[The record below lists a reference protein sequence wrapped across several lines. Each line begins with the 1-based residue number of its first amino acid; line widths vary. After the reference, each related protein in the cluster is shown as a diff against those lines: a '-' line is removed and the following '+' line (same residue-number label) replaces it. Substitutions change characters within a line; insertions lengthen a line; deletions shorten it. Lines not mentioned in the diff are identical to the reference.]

1 MAVGEKKTVPPPQ
14 PSVADAPAP
23 APKDPKMF
31 QFGSQ
36 ENLQAPAAPV
46 PIEDEGPNLLK
57 LVLDQHAQKLKKILE
72 DEFSSIAAAAAIAPA
87 PAPDAMD
94 TSSDQ
99 PSQPA
104 AQQALERA
112 KTKIAE
118 TCERH
123 QEMVLQLFHAERM
136 VLEWRAHGF
145 MQAGAEGEEDPAAA
159 PAPPAPAP
167 APAQQ

>member
-1 MAVGEKKTVPPPQ
+1 M
-14 PSVADAPAP
+14 
-23 APKDPKMF
+23 
-31 QFGSQ
+31 
-36 ENLQAPAAPV
+36 

-104 AQQALERA
+104 AQQALDRA

-159 PAPPAPAP
+159 PAAGPRRRRPRPRSQTAATRIEPVRVRSAVAPDAIWRP
-167 APAQQ
+167 RQ

>member
-1 MAVGEKKTVPPPQ
+1 MLGSCFAEASPSAAGAMGVSPSGRLLALYKRTKATPKSYDHTKVRAHPNVPQRRPSHPSLAPPR
-14 PSVADAPAP
+14 
-23 APKDPKMF
+23 
-31 QFGSQ
+31 
-36 ENLQAPAAPV
+36 
-46 PIEDEGPNLLK
+46 DEHLLK

-99 PSQPA
+99 PA

-112 KTKIAE
+112 KTKVAE

-123 QEMVLQLFHAERM
+123 QEMVLQLFLSLIHI
-136 VLEWRAHGF
+136 
-145 MQAGAEGEEDPAAA
+145 
-159 PAPPAPAP
+159 
-167 APAQQ
+167 

>member
-1 MAVGEKKTVPPPQ
+1 MTANGYFPTPSWPTTGNTIVACLMVAVVFTI
-14 PSVADAPAP
+14 
-23 APKDPKMF
+23 F
-31 QFGSQ
+31 
-36 ENLQAPAAPV
+36 PV
-46 PIEDEGPNLLK
+46 EDEGPNLLK

-99 PSQPA
+99 PPQPA
-104 AQQALERA
+104 AAQALDRA

>member
-1 MAVGEKKTVPPPQ
+1 M
-14 PSVADAPAP
+14 
-23 APKDPKMF
+23 
-31 QFGSQ
+31 
-36 ENLQAPAAPV
+36 
-46 PIEDEGPNLLK
+46 
-57 LVLDQHAQKLKKILE
+57 AQKHVCH
-72 DEFSSIAAAAAIAPA
+72 
-87 PAPDAMD
+87 
-94 TSSDQ
+94 
-99 PSQPA
+99 SQARRPFTLRVHA
-104 AQQALERA
+104 GQVYGNASAQAALERA

-159 PAPPAPAP
+159 PAAAPPAP

>member
-1 MAVGEKKTVPPPQ
+1 
-14 PSVADAPAP
+14 
-23 APKDPKMF
+23 
-31 QFGSQ
+31 
-36 ENLQAPAAPV
+36 
-46 PIEDEGPNLLK
+46 
-57 LVLDQHAQKLKKILE
+57 
-72 DEFSSIAAAAAIAPA
+72 
-87 PAPDAMD
+87 MD

-159 PAPPAPAP
+159 PAPPARRPRRHAAAPPGRAPTRRRRAP
-167 APAQQ
+167 ADATANRDASARTVTPSLRGRSSHRDSARGRRGLGYYGSHAKIGSPKGPTFPGPACEDALP